1 MFRGS
6 QVGKKYQREALKA
19 QWKDIILREFYL
31 CKVVMEDANIGMISI
46 GSECAWPKKINV

>member
-1 MFRGS
+1 MFRGR